1 MSERT
6 STAKKCVAG
15 AAAAGLLL
23 SLLLPR
29 LLRGG
34 GEIQAASV
42 PRTSAGVVALTFDDG
57 PRRKTTQPLL
67 DGLAQRG
74 IPATFFLIGLKIP
87 GNEDLVRRMEAEGH
101 QVGIHAQNH
110 NMLVSPETVGTEVI
124 PLRNTLAGL
133 LGHSDFMVR
142 PPYGKTTQE
151 VRARL
156 GAPVILWSVDPED
169 WSDTDTRRQVTHIVS
184 RVKDGDIILLHD
196 VYPSSVETALQAVDL
211 LRKRGFYF
219 VTVEELF
226 ALRGVEP
233 QEGEIYRCLPMQLST
248 SAVRNCCA
256 VGRQVVP
263 HRWATRF
270 RSQRQQT

>member
-1 MSERT
+1 
-6 STAKKCVAG
+6 
-15 AAAAGLLL
+15 
-23 SLLLPR
+23 
-29 LLRGG
+29 
-34 GEIQAASV
+34 
-42 PRTSAGVVALTFDDG
+42 
-57 PRRKTTQPLL
+57 
-67 DGLAQRG
+67 
-74 IPATFFLIGLKIP
+74 
-87 GNEDLVRRMEAEGH
+87 MEAEGH

-110 NMLVSPETVGTEVI
+110 NILVSPETVGTEVI

-142 PPYGKTTQE
+142 PPYGKTTQA